1 VLVVITGVVLVTVVF
16 QVEKKP
22 LRVPILLVCTTI
34 CMYPV
39 PDVKMVCKSPDPVSS
54 TTFVTSEQDD
64 DVHRLIIT
72 KSTTCS
78 ISKDE
83 NTRLMNPFEAMIQ
96 EQYMEFVYCNAFIE
110 IVPELLPVDGWQ
122 KLL

>member
-1 VLVVITGVVLVTVVF
+1 MLVVITGVVLVTVNTVVF

-22 LRVPILLVCTTI
+22 LRVPILSVCTTI

-39 PDVKMVCKSPDPVSS
+39 PDVKMVCKSPDPVSFA
-54 TTFVTSEQDD
+54 TLVTSEQDD

-72 KSTTCS
+72 KSNASS
-78 ISKDE
+78 ISNDE

-96 EQYMEFVYCNAFIE
+96 EQYM
-110 IVPELLPVDGWQ
+110 
-122 KLL
+122 